1 MNLIISS
8 IIKYWKAALI
18 LVIAAF
24 FLVTYLI
31 IKSERDSALKTIAEM
46 QLEATKQDE
55 RVKVLTEQG
64 KRETASLQAS
74 HVAAIQHIRALYG
87 TEITNDK
94 KAISNYRIALAEQL
108 RKQSEGGASIVS
120 NNDANQPAR
129 DNSDTA
135 IARQPEDSDTDY
147 RVMYLGASEY
157 IKTLKQAGAVCAA
170 DYNLCKAY
178 VDQEQKRIGVYV
190 E

>member
-1 MNLIISS
+1 MISLI
-8 IIKYWKAALI
+8 KPYWKPLALI
-18 LVIAAF
+18 LII
-24 FLVTYLI
+24 LVVYVRVQV

-64 KRETASLQAS
+64 KRETASLQAA
-74 HVAAIQHIRALYG
+74 HVEDIQHIGAIYG
-87 TEITNDK
+87 KEITNDK

>member
-1 MNLIISS
+1 MISLI
-8 IIKYWKAALI
+8 KPYWKPIALI
-18 LVIAAF
+18 LIV
-24 FLVTYLI
+24 LVVYVRVQV

-55 RVKVLTEQG
+55 RVKISNEQG
-64 KRETASLQAS
+64 KRDLASLQAS
-74 HVAAIQHIRALYG
+74 HVADIQHIGALYG
-87 TEITNDK
+87 KEITNDK

-108 RKQSEGGASIVS
+108 RKQSEGGASIVP